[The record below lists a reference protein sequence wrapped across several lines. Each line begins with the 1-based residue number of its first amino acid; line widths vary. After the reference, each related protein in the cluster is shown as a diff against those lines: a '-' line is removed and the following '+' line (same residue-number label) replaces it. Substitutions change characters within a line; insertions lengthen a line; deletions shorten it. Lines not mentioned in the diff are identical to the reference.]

1 MGIAKRVEIVD
12 FVKNY
17 CMKRWFLFLLL
28 SISQIG
34 LSQTPRLMLPI
45 GHNGTI
51 KDFAFSKNGKFIVTG
66 SEDRTVKVWDANT
79 GRLLQ
84 NFTNCNSIVRSVDF
98 NPNSKTV
105 IACSEDGF
113 FYEWD
118 IYTGK
123 VLTTLKNENEMMSKC
138 VFNSSGNMI
147 AIAYTYHYKDTCEIV
162 LYDVV
167 KKKIEKRIP
176 AHKEHIHKLLFHPNG
191 KMILSSS
198 YDRWLKLWDCS
209 TGNLIHETD
218 VTTQDSLFIYSM
230 HFNKNGDKIMICNTD
245 KKLHFY
251 NVSNLKEVRTISND
265 TIGFSYSAFS
275 NDEKNIVVGSRS
287 GKFFM
292 LDAQNFQVVK
302 SFQTNDINEMFSA
315 TNLVAFNNE
324 DKRIFAISSILGYG
338 KMYDVNDGKI
348 LYKLEGKS
356 NSFFSVRS
364 SPKGNLFITS
374 HDDNSAKI
382 WNLSTGKVLGG
393 FKGHESHVTASSFSN
408 DAKYVVT
415 TSLDGTIKIW
425 DWGKIKVL
433 QTIQLSN
440 TGEYNVELSNDNK
453 NALVCVYADS
463 SAYVYDVE
471 KGDLKFKL
479 IGHTDYVLHATF
491 SSDSKTIATAS
502 RDYTV
507 KVWDA
512 NTGTL
517 LKTFEG
523 HTSWVNSV
531 RYSWN
536 NRFLISASYDSTVKV
551 WDLVTNKCFRTLKH
565 DIEEINYADFGSQP
579 KYVVTACKDKTV
591 RIWDALENKC
601 LFVLRGH
608 SDNVTSAVFD
618 NSGERVLSISED
630 KTCKLWNA
638 KTGKLI
644 STFLSFGY
652 NDYITLSEDG
662 YYQCSP
668 NTAKMLYYVTDD
680 LQTISFDQLDLR
692 YNRPDKIL
700 KLFNY
705 KDTVLINS
713 YEKAYYKRIKKVG
726 VDTSAF
732 SNNYSVPIVVI
743 KNANQISYEQQS
755 SSIQLKISSSDKSI
769 YLQKFNIWIN
779 ECPLFGMK
787 GIDLSKRKKK
797 IFDTTISIPLSIGI
811 NNIETS
817 VINTNGTESYR
828 TPLPIVYKPK
838 NKLSTVTYFI
848 GIGIN
853 QFKEEGHNLNWSVKD
868 IHDLALKFKE
878 KCTDN
883 FMVDTLFD
891 KDVTLKNILA
901 IKEKLKKLGTNDKVI
916 LAYSGHG
923 MLSKEF
929 DYYLSTYEINFNEPQ
944 QNGLLYDELE
954 KLFDGIAPRKKL
966 MLIDACHSGEV
977 DKEDL
982 VMAEQA
988 KNELESKGIRGV
1000 SLKVRPTKKAG
1011 SQNSFELMQ
1020 NYFANVSRTTG
1031 TTVISAAAGTQ
1042 YALEKGD
1049 LKNGVFTYSV
1059 IEAMNKFKSLTVQS
1073 LKKYVTARVVQLTNG
1088 LQKPNSR
1095 AEMNVV
1101 DWNVW

>member
-1 MGIAKRVEIVD
+1 MRKFIV
-12 FVKNY
+12 
-17 CMKRWFLFLLL
+17 FLLL
-28 SISQIG
+28 IICQHVF
-34 LSQTPRLMLPI
+34 SQTPRLMLPI

-51 KDFAFSKNGKFIVTG
+51 KDFAFSKNGRFIVTG
-66 SEDRTVKVWDANT
+66 SEDRTVKVWDVNT

-84 NFTNCNSIVRSVDF
+84 NFTDCNTKIQSVDF

-123 VLTTLKNENEMMSKC
+123 IITMLKNENEMMSKC
-138 VFNSSGNMI
+138 VFNAAGNMI

-162 LYDVV
+162 LYDVIQ
-167 KKKIEKRIP
+167 KKITKRIP

-198 YDRWLKLWDCS
+198 YDRWLKLWDCA
-209 TGNLIHETD
+209 TGNLIHEAD
-218 VTTQDSLFIYSM
+218 VTSKDSLFIYSM
-230 HFNKNGDKIMICNTD
+230 CFNKNGDKILICNTD

-251 NVSNLKEVRTISND
+251 DVASLKEVKTVAAD
-265 TIGFSYSAFS
+265 TLNYFYSTFS
-275 NDEKNIVVGSRS
+275 NDGKYIAAASSS

-292 LDAQNFQVVK
+292 LDAQNFKIIK
-302 SFQTNDINEMFSA
+302 SFQSNDANEMVVA
-315 TNLVAFNNE
+315 TNMVAFSND
-324 DKRIFAISSILGYG
+324 DKRIFAVSSIMGYG
-338 KMYDVNDGKI
+338 KMYDVNESKI
-348 LYKLEGKS
+348 LYKLEGKC
-356 NSFFSVRS
+356 NNFFSVKT
-364 SPKGNLFITS
+364 SPKSNLFITS
-374 HDDNSAKI
+374 HDDNTAKL
-382 WNLSTGKVLGG
+382 WSLNTGKVLAGL
-393 FKGHESHVTASSFSN
+393 KGHTSHVTSSSFSN

-425 DWGKIKVL
+425 DWSKIHVL
-433 QTIQLSN
+433 KTIQLSN
-440 TGEYNVELSNDNK
+440 TGEYNVELSDDNK
-453 NALVCVYADS
+453 SILVCVYADTT
-463 SAYVYDVE
+463 AYVYNVE
-471 KGDLKFKL
+471 SGELKFRL
-479 IGHTDYVLHATF
+479 TGHHDYVLNATF
-491 SSDSKTIATAS
+491 SADSKTIATSS
-502 RDYTV
+502 RDNTV

-512 NTGTL
+512 NTGML

-536 NRFLISASYDSTVKV
+536 NRFLVSASYDSTVKV

-565 DIEEINYADFGSQP
+565 EVEEINYADFGSQP

-591 RIWDALENKC
+591 RIWNALDNKC
-601 LFVLRGH
+601 LFILKGH
-608 SDNVTSAVFD
+608 SDNVSAAVFD
-618 NSGERVLSISED
+618 NSGDRVLSISDD

-638 KTGKLI
+638 RTGKLI
-644 STFLSFGY
+644 STFLSFGN
-652 NDYITLSEDG
+652 NDYITLAEDG

-668 NTAKMLYYVTDD
+668 NTAKTLYYVTDD

-692 YNRPDKIL
+692 YNRPDIIL

-705 KDTVLINS
+705 KDTVLVNS

-732 SNNYSVPIVVI
+732 SNNYSVPVVVI
-743 KNANQISYEQQS
+743 KNAQQISYEQQS
-755 SSIQLKISSSDKSI
+755 STIQLKIASADKNI
-769 YLQKFNIWIN
+769 FLQKFNVWVN

-787 GIDLSKRKKK
+787 GIDLSKRKRNV
-797 IFDTTISIPLSIGI
+797 FDTTILIPLSVGI

-817 VINTNGTESYR
+817 VVNANGTESYR
-828 TPLPIVYKPK
+828 TPLPIVYKPQ
-838 NKLSTVTYFI
+838 NKTLTSTYFI

-853 QFKEEGHNLNWSVKD
+853 QFKEEGHNLSWSVKD

-878 KCTDN
+878 KCADN
-883 FMVDTLFD
+883 FIIDTLFD
-891 KDVTLKNILA
+891 KNVSLKNILA

-1000 SLKVRPTKKAG
+1000 SLKVRPAKKAG

-1059 IEAMNKFKSLTVQS
+1059 IEAMNKFKSLTVQN

-1095 AEMNVV
+1095 SEMNVV